1 MGRAREPCVT
11 DMGNESDCY
20 IRFSYSISN
29 VLCTYE
35 VKQNKRNNKYT
46 ETCLLAFPSLSYKSK
61 CPGALSRKM
70 LLLDH
75 DVIVQTLEIV

>member
-1 MGRAREPCVT
+1 MGSWKGPGAT

-35 VKQNKRNNKYT
+35 VKQNKRSNKYT
-46 ETCLLAFPSLSYKSK
+46 ETCLPLAQLK
-61 CPGALSRKM
+61 
-70 LLLDH
+70 
-75 DVIVQTLEIV
+75 V

>member
-1 MGRAREPCVT
+1 MYHKVWYTMVEEIDGQGPGAT

-35 VKQNKRNNKYT
+35 VKQNKRSNKYT
-46 ETCLLAFPSLSYKSK
+46 ETCLPLAQLK
-61 CPGALSRKM
+61 L
-70 LLLDH
+70 
-75 DVIVQTLEIV
+75 

>member
-35 VKQNKRNNKYT
+35 VKQNKRSNKYT
-46 ETCLLAFPSLSYKSK
+46 ETCLPLAQLKVYV
-61 CPGALSRKM
+61 SRG
-70 LLLDH
+70 
-75 DVIVQTLEIV
+75 VIP